1 MILRVLSFVLLVGS
15 FEMDGVSQKASVLD
29 GYVEEALSNN
39 LVFRG
44 LDLSHQTQAIRVDLA
59 KKNWNPQ
66 VNLGTTYLLAQ
77 GGRRISFPAGDF
89 FNPAYITLNELTN
102 SDRFPTDIENIE
114 TQLTPNN
121 FLDANLNITKPLLNS
136 AIKYNILIQ
145 KELLSM
151 ADIDKK
157 EQAAEIGFQV
167 RQTYYSYLKTVQG
180 VKLVDQNLKL
190 LYEVK
195 KFNEKLIKY
204 DKATP
209 DAVSDVN
216 FEIQNL
222 ISQKQSLEQQQ
233 ELSKILL
240 NTLLNRDLSEEI
252 VVDESIIVPVLD
264 QRELSELISVA
275 ISERQELKKIDMAE
289 RIHEINTERIKDS
302 NQPTLG
308 VQGGVGI
315 QAENFSFEDNGPLV
329 SLALNLGWNIWDG
342 GIKKKNLQELALAKE
357 QTGLQKDIA
366 SQQISLEVAQ
376 AFYELQGLKSRY
388 EAESEAINSARISY
402 SAVDKRYRNDS
413 ALLIELLTAQNRL
426 LSAELNQVVLSI
438 DILIAQAKIK
448 KVIHEE

>member
-357 QTGLQKDIA
+357 QTAWQKDIA

>member
-190 LYEVK
+190 LYEVR

-357 QTGLQKDIA
+357 QTALQKDIA